1 MKIDGIIFDFDGTLV
16 DTFDTHLQSWREAF
30 KSVGSKM
37 DNKKFINNFGKSY
50 KDFTFSIDPNLSNF
64 DADKVIQ
71 TEKKL
76 MKTRSS
82 QYNLFPECREVLEI
96 LNEKNI
102 KCMIASSNPHQ
113 VTENLLAQFKISHL
127 ISKVVGPDDVKNGKP
142 APDMLLLAL
151 DSCGIAARNS
161 IMVGDTPHDILAGKN
176 ASTKTALVF
185 RRKEQEDHVSID
197 PDYIITNLKELLNLL
212 D

>member
-30 KSVGSKM
+30 ESVGSKM

-50 KDFTFSIDPNLSNF
+50 KDFTFSINPNLSNF
-64 DADKVIQ
+64 DIDKVIQ

-113 VTENLLAQFKISHL
+113 VTEDLLTQFKISHL

-151 DSCGIAARNS
+151 KHYNMSPQNS
-161 IMVGDTPHDILAGKN
+161 IMVGDTSHDILAGKN
-176 ASTKTALVF
+176 ADTKTALIL
-185 RRKEQEDHVSID
+185 RREDQESVKVTN
-197 PDYIITNLKELLNLL
+197 PDYIITSLEELLNFL